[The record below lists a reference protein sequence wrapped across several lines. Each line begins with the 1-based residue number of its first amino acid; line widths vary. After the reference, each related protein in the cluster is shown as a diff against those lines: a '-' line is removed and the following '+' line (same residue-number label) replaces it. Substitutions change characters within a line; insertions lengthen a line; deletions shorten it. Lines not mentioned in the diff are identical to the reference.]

1 VPTRKPA
8 PRRKSKPTQ
17 PETFERAA
25 ESTAFVLHALGYDH
39 LRARIVGKSVVIE
52 SGPEDDPMPHAR
64 LMRLSD
70 EDWRIDF
77 PKSSGRWETTPY
89 TGPRGN
95 LVAEIH
101 QNAPW
106 MLAPRWT
113 G

>member
-1 VPTRKPA
+1 MPTRKPA
-8 PRRKSKPTQ
+8 KRKL
-17 PETFERAA
+17 PETLERAA
-25 ESTAFVLHALGYDH
+25 ESTAFILHALGYTH
-39 LRARIVGKSVVIE
+39 LRARVVGKGIVIE
-52 SGPEDDPMPHAR
+52 SGPDDDPLPHAR

-70 EDWRIDF
+70 EDWRVDF
-77 PKSSGRWETTPY
+77 PKSSGRWELTPY

-106 MLAPRWT
+106 TLAPAWT